1 MPNQSIPQL
10 ETRCVARIRP
20 VATAVTRILGAT
32 RITVITGSI
41 VALDHVIIRVPP
53 SSGAMLEI
61 HGDIVEA
68 IPQVMN
74 QRMLSRDLVYQT
86 SLVENMVHTQ
96 ECIGAMLMP
105 TRIGTG
111 VAVQNHLVTTM
122 VKATN
127 GATLQT
133 VSTSGITVSDCVAEL
148 IRGLLFAN
156 CSITREKA
164 PILSAY
170 SYCIL
175 LVNPVSQSPRVP
187 PVLIALLN

>member
-1 MPNQSIPQL
+1 MPNQSTPQL

-20 VATAVTRILGAT
+20 VATTVTRILGAT

-86 SLVENMVHTQ
+86 TLVENTVHII
-96 ECIGAMLMP
+96 EVIGAMLMP
-105 TRIGTG
+105 TKIGTIA
-111 VAVQNHLVTTM
+111 AVQNHFVTTM
-122 VKATN
+122 VKSTN

-133 VSTSGITVSDCVAEL
+133 ISPSGITVSDCDTELTLPVAY
-148 IRGLLFAN
+148 I
-156 CSITREKA
+156 
-164 PILSAY
+164 
-170 SYCIL
+170 
-175 LVNPVSQSPRVP
+175 
-187 PVLIALLN
+187 